1 MRIDLKTLFLLIFST
16 NIMNG
21 QESENTETI
30 GWDAIDKIL
39 KKEYGNQVPQH
50 YAPKVYYSLG
60 GNEPLDGISIYVDIE
75 NKCYHYIT
83 YGFSEIYEKETEDKE
98 ISGFGFELT
107 FRLKY
112 AEFSENYPTWPIN
125 LLQNIAKVTFSK
137 GMRFK
142 EFQTLSSGPIRLEP
156 STEIK
161 GILFI
166 LDPTLKEMKTENGKV
181 GFLQIFGLT
190 STEYQNIIDKK
201 TNRRK
206 LISEELNKNPL
217 LITDVERK

>member
-1 MRIDLKTLFLLIFST
+1 
-16 NIMNG
+16 MNG
-21 QESENTETI
+21 QNSENTETI

-39 KKEYGNQVPQH
+39 KENYGEQVPQH

-60 GNEPLDGISIYVDIE
+60 GNEPLDGISVYVDKE

-83 YGFSEIYEKETEDKE
+83 YGFSEIYEKETDNKE

-112 AEFSENYPTWPIN
+112 TEFSEKYPTWPIN

-137 GMRFK
+137 GLTF
-142 EFQTLSSGPIRLEP
+142 EEYQTLSSGPIRLKP
-156 STEIK
+156 TTEIK
-161 GILFI
+161 GILFT
-166 LDPTLKEMKTENGKV
+166 LDPTLKKMETENGKV
-181 GFLQIFGLT
+181 EFLQIFGVTT
-190 STEYQNIIDKK
+190 SEYQNIVEKK
-201 TNRRK
+201 TDRREF
-206 LISEELNKNPL
+206 ISEELNKNPL

>member
-1 MRIDLKTLFLLIFST
+1 
-16 NIMNG
+16 MNG
-21 QESENTETI
+21 QNTENTETI
-30 GWDAIDKIL
+30 GWDAIDKVL
-39 KKEYGNQVPQH
+39 KEEYPEQVPQH

-60 GNEPLDGISIYVDIE
+60 GNEPLDGISVYVDKK

-83 YGFSEIYEKETEDKE
+83 YGFSEIYKKETEDKE

-112 AEFSENYPTWPIN
+112 SEFSETYPIWPIIF
-125 LLQNIAKVTFSK
+125 LQNIAKVTFSK
-137 GMRFK
+137 GLTFQ

-161 GILFI
+161 GILFT
-166 LDPTLKEMKTENGKV
+166 LDPTLKKIETENGKV
-181 GFLQIFGLT
+181 EFLQIFGLI
-190 STEYQNIIDKK
+190 SSEYQNIIDKK
-201 TNRRK
+201 TDRREFIK
-206 LISEELNKNPL
+206 GKRDENPL